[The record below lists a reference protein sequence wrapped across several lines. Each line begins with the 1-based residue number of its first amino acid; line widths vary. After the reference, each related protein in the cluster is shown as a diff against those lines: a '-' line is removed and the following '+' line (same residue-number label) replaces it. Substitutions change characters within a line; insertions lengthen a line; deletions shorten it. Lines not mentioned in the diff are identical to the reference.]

1 MKRRRVLGSLRA
13 SVASRDELRSRL
25 GQQQEVA
32 RLGQLALTDV
42 SGQELLDEACLTV
55 AAELRTEL
63 ASVVELVPD
72 RSAFV
77 LRASVGWPVDLFG
90 SPYILD
96 GPRSHAG
103 YTLTSSR
110 PVIMRDAA
118 RESRFE
124 ISAQMA
130 AEGVTS
136 GVTSII
142 GWDQQTYGVLGVHT
156 SRRRDFSGHD
166 VTFVEAVAHVL
177 ASALRRR
184 AAEEEAEQSHRVLEA
199 VIEGTTDHVF
209 VKDLDGRFLA
219 LNARA
224 AERIGLSRKELI
236 GRTLHEVMPRDIAD
250 RLAETDLLVLERGM
264 LTVEETLTLHGKTH
278 VVLTT
283 KGPYRA
289 RDGTLLGTF
298 GIAHDITDRK
308 AREREL
314 ARSEERFRLAQEG
327 ARVGTWDVDLLTGS
341 TVWSDGLRTL
351 YGVGSDYPADFEH
364 FALLLHPDDRER
376 IRRRGLEAYADGV
389 DFEVECRIV
398 RPDGELL
405 WTLNR
410 STFHRDEQGAMI
422 RVLAVVLDITKR
434 KLADEDLVRSEELLR
449 LAQEAGRMGVWD
461 WNLATDELRWTPGM
475 FEIAGLD
482 PLSYQPAMPGT
493 EHIHAEDRVALLAEI
508 DRVLA
513 SSESHYESFNRVVRL
528 SGEIRSVFNRGTV
541 FRNADGTPTRMIGV
555 MLDETERKTI
565 ELERTQLEGQLR
577 QAEKLEALGQ
587 LAGGVAHDFNNLLL
601 AIRGYGELALGRLG
615 RDEEGVSEDIAEVLM
630 AAARAADLTKQ
641 LLAFGRRQVLDPK
654 VLDLNDVVRATD
666 GLLQRVIGDNV
677 ELVTTL
683 AKQPVVV
690 KADRSQLERV
700 ITNLAVNARDAMPD
714 GGVLRI
720 EISTVGFEAGHDG
733 FALLRVIDEGEGM
746 DTATASRI
754 FEPFFTTKGETGT
767 GLGLPTVHGIV
778 AQSGGKVVVDTAPG
792 RGSTFSVY
800 LPLSAE
806 ALSPS
811 RVSRAIMN
819 GDGTETILIVEDDST
834 VRSIVSTML
843 AGRGYEVLEAGGG
856 EEAILRFHAREHSI
870 PLVICDLIMRRLDG
884 RQTVDGIR
892 GIEPATKVL
901 YMSGYTDDAIIRSG
915 GLGPAT
921 GFIQKPFSGEEL
933 AVRVRELLDG
943 VPA

>member
-1 MKRRRVLGSLRA
+1 MRKRRVLGSLRA

-42 SGQELLDEACLTV
+42 PGQELLDEACLTV
-55 AAELRTEL
+55 AAELGTEL
-63 ASVVELVPD
+63 AGVLELLPD

-77 LRASVGWPVDLFG
+77 FRAGVGWPADHVGPQF
-90 SPYILD
+90 SPND
-96 GPRSHAG
+96 ARSHAG

-124 ISAQMA
+124 LSAEMA
-130 AEGVTS
+130 AQGVTS
-136 GVTSII
+136 GLTAII
-142 GWDQQTYGVLGVHT
+142 GWDERTYGVLGAHT
-156 SRRRDFSGHD
+156 SKRRDFSSHD

-177 ASALRRR
+177 ALALRRR
-184 AAEEEAEQSHRVLEA
+184 AAEEEAEQTYRVLEA

-219 LNARA
+219 VNAKA
-224 AERIGLSRKELI
+224 AERVGLSRKELI
-236 GRTLHEVMPRDIAD
+236 GRTLHEVMPRDVAD
-250 RLAETDLLVLERGM
+250 ALAETDRLVLERGM
-264 LTVEETLTLHGKTH
+264 LTVEETVALHGETR

-308 AREREL
+308 AQEREL
-314 ARSEERFRLAQEG
+314 AQSEERFRLAQEG

-341 TVWSDGLRTL
+341 TTWSDGLRTL
-351 YGVGSDYPADFEH
+351 YGVGLDYPADFEH

-398 RPDGELL
+398 RPDGELC

-410 STFHRDEQGAMI
+410 SMFHRDEQGAMI

-449 LAQEAGRMGVWD
+449 LAQEAGRLGAWD
-461 WNLATDELRWTPGM
+461 WNITTDEISWTPRL

-482 PLSYQPAMPGT
+482 PLTYHPVMPAND
-493 EHIHAEDRVALLAEI
+493 HIHPDDRNAMNAEAS
-508 DRVLA
+508 RVLA
-513 SSESHYESFNRVVRL
+513 AGESYYESSGRIVWP
-528 SGEIRSVFNRGTV
+528 SGEIRSVLNRGTV
-541 FRNADGTPTRMIGV
+541 IRSADGAPTRMVGIT
-555 MLDETERKTI
+555 LDETERKAI
-565 ELERTQLEGQLR
+565 DLERAQLEAQLR

-601 AIRGYGELALGRLG
+601 AIRGYGELALGRLE
-615 RDEEGVSEDIAEVLM
+615 RDEDGVSEDISEVLM

-677 ELVTTL
+677 ELMTTL
-683 AKQPVVV
+683 AKHPVVV
-690 KADRSQLERV
+690 KADRGQLERV
-700 ITNLAVNARDAMPD
+700 ITNLAVNARDAMPG

-733 FALLRVIDEGEGM
+733 FALLRVVDEGAGM
-746 DTATASRI
+746 DAATASRI
-754 FEPFFTTKGETGT
+754 FEPFFTTKGDTGT

-778 AQSGGKVVVDTAPG
+778 AQSGGKVVVDTALG
-792 RGSTFSVY
+792 SGSTFSVY
-800 LPLSAE
+800 LPLCAE
-806 ALSPS
+806 ELSSS
-811 RVSRAIMN
+811 RTPRAVAN
-819 GDGTETILIVEDDST
+819 GEGSETILVVEDDST

-843 AGRGYEVLEAGGG
+843 SGRGYEILEAAGG
-856 EEAILRFHAREHSI
+856 EEAILRFHAREQSI

-915 GLGPAT
+915 GLGPGT

-933 AVRVRELLDG
+933 ATRVRELLDG
-943 VPA
+943 VAV

>member
-1 MKRRRVLGSLRA
+1 MRKPKVLGSLRA
-13 SVASRDELRSRL
+13 SVASRDELRLRL

-42 SGQELLDEACLTV
+42 PRQELLDEACLTV

-63 ASVVELVPD
+63 AGVLELLPD

-77 LRASVGWPVDLFG
+77 LRAGVGWPADQFG
-90 SPYILD
+90 SQYIPD
-96 GPRSHAG
+96 GARSHAG

-118 RESRFE
+118 QETRFE

-130 AEGVTS
+130 AQGITS
-136 GVTSII
+136 GLTAII
-142 GWDQQTYGVLGVHT
+142 GWDERTYGVLGAHT
-156 SRRRDFSGHD
+156 SRRRNFSGND

-184 AAEEEAEQSHRVLEA
+184 AAEEEAEQAYRVLEA
-199 VIEGTTDHVF
+199 VIEGTPDHVF

-219 LNARA
+219 VNARA
-224 AERIGLSRKELI
+224 AERVGLPRKELI
-236 GRTLHEVMPRDIAD
+236 GRTLHEVMPRDVAD
-250 RLAETDLLVLERGM
+250 ALAETDRLVLEQGM
-264 LTVEETLTLHGKTH
+264 LTVEETLTLHGETH

-327 ARVGTWDVDLLTGS
+327 ARVGTWDVDLRTRV
-341 TVWSDGLRTL
+341 TTWSDGLRTL
-351 YGVGSDYPADFEH
+351 YGVGPDYPADFEH
-364 FALLLHPDDRER
+364 FAVLLHPDDRER
-376 IRRRGLEAYADGV
+376 IRRRGIEAYGDGV
-389 DFEVECRIV
+389 DFEVEHRIV
-398 RPDGELL
+398 LPDGELR
-405 WTLNR
+405 WILNR
-410 STFHRDEQGAMI
+410 CTFHRDEQGAMT
-422 RVLAVVLDITKR
+422 RVLAVALDITKR

-449 LAQEAGRMGVWD
+449 LAQEAGRMGTWD
-461 WNLATDELRWTPGM
+461 WNLATDELRWTLGM

-482 PLSYQPAMPGT
+482 PLSYHPAMPGT
-493 EHIHAEDRVALLAEI
+493 EHIHPDDRVALLADI
-508 DRVLA
+508 DRLLA
-513 SSESHYESFNRVVRL
+513 SSESYYESFWRVVRP
-528 SGEIRSVFNRGTV
+528 SGEIRSVVSRGTV
-541 FRNADGTPTRMIGV
+541 FRNADGTPTRMLGV
-555 MLDETERKTI
+555 MLDETERKSI
-565 ELERTQLEGQLR
+565 EVERTQLEAQLR

-601 AIRGYGELALGRLG
+601 AIRGYGELALGRLE
-615 RDEEGVSEDIAEVLM
+615 REEEGVAEDIADVLI
-630 AAARAADLTKQ
+630 AAGRAADLTKQ

-654 VLDLNDVVRATD
+654 VLDLNDIVRATD

-677 ELVTTL
+677 ELVTTF
-683 AKQPVVV
+683 AKHPVVV
-690 KADRSQLERV
+690 KADRGQLERV
-700 ITNLAVNARDAMPD
+700 ITNLAVNARDAMPR

-720 EISTVGFEAGHDG
+720 EVSTVGFERSHGG
-733 FALLRVIDEGEGM
+733 FALLRVIDEGSGM
-746 DTATASRI
+746 DAATASRI

-778 AQSGGKVVVDTAPG
+778 AQSGGKVVLDTAPG
-792 RGSTFSVY
+792 TGSTFSIY
-800 LPLSAE
+800 LPLCAE
-806 ALSPS
+806 ELSSTGTP
-811 RVSRAIMN
+811 RAVVSDE
-819 GDGTETILIVEDDST
+819 GSETILVVEDDST

-843 AGRGYEVLEAGGG
+843 AARGYEIVDAADG
-856 EEAILRFHAREHSI
+856 EEAILRFDAREQPI

-884 RQTVDGIR
+884 RETIGRIR

-901 YMSGYTDDAIIRSG
+901 YMSGYTNDAIIRSG
-915 GLGPAT
+915 GLGPGT
-921 GFIQKPFSGEEL
+921 GFIQKPFSGDEL
-933 AVRVRELLDG
+933 ATRVRELLDG
-943 VPA
+943 VAV

>member
-1 MKRRRVLGSLRA
+1 MRKRRILGSLRA
-13 SVASRDELRSRL
+13 SVASRDELRLRL

-42 SGQELLDEACLTV
+42 PGQMLLDEACRTV
-55 AAELRTEL
+55 AAELRTDFAGVLEL
-63 ASVVELVPD
+63 LPD
-72 RSAFV
+72 QSSFV
-77 LRASVGWPVDLFG
+77 LRAAVGWPQESIG
-90 SPYILD
+90 SLYIPD

-103 YTLTSSR
+103 YTLTSSGS
-110 PVIMRDAA
+110 VIMRDAA
-118 RESRFE
+118 LENRFE
-124 ISAQMA
+124 ISTGMSAQ
-130 AEGVTS
+130 GITS
-136 GVTSII
+136 GLSTII
-142 GWDQQTYGVLGVHT
+142 GWDERTYGVLGAHT
-156 SRRRDFSGHD
+156 WKCRDFSGHD

-177 ASALRRR
+177 AFALRRR

-199 VIEGTTDHVF
+199 VIEGTNDHVF

-219 LNARA
+219 VNARA
-224 AERIGLSRKELI
+224 AERVGLSRKELI
-236 GRTLHEVMPRDIAD
+236 GRTLHEVMPHDVAD
-250 RLAETDLLVLERGM
+250 ALAETDRLVLERGM
-264 LTVEETLTLHGKTH
+264 LTVEETLTLHGETRI
-278 VVLTT
+278 VLTT

-289 RDGTLLGTF
+289 RDGTLLGTL

-308 AREREL
+308 AQEREL
-314 ARSEERFRLAQEG
+314 AGSEERFRLAQEG
-327 ARVGTWDVDLLTGS
+327 ARVGTWDVDLLTGV
-341 TVWSDGLRTL
+341 TTWSDGLRTL
-351 YGVGSDYPADFEH
+351 YGVGPEYPADFEH
-364 FALLLHPDDRER
+364 FALLLHPDDKEDV
-376 IRRRGLEAYADGV
+376 RRRALDAYTRGS

-398 RPDGELL
+398 LPDGELR

-410 STFHRDEQGAMI
+410 CTFHRDEQGALT
-422 RVLAVVLDITKR
+422 RVLAVALDITKR
-434 KLADEDLVRSEELLR
+434 KYADEDLVRSEELLR

-493 EHIHAEDRVALLAEI
+493 EHVHPDDVVALVADI

-513 SSESHYESFNRVVRL
+513 SSESHYESSSRVVRP
-528 SGEIRSVFNRGTV
+528 SGEIRSVFSRGTV

-565 ELERTQLEGQLR
+565 ELERTQLEAQLR

-601 AIRGYGELALGRLG
+601 AIRGYGELALGRLE
-615 RDEEGVSEDIAEVLM
+615 RDEEGASDDVVEMLM

-690 KADRSQLERV
+690 KADRGQLERV

-714 GGVLRI
+714 GGMLRI
-720 EISTVGFEAGHDG
+720 EVSTVGFETGHDG
-733 FALLRVIDEGEGM
+733 FALLRVIDEGAGM
-746 DTATASRI
+746 DAATASRT
-754 FEPFFTTKGETGT
+754 FEPFFTTKGDLGT

-778 AQSGGKVVVDTAPG
+778 AQSGGKVVLDTAPG
-792 RGSTFSVY
+792 SGSTFSVY
-800 LPLSAE
+800 LPLCAE
-806 ALSPS
+806 ELSSS
-811 RVSRAIMN
+811 RMPRAVVSSE
-819 GDGTETILIVEDDST
+819 GSETILVVEDDST

-843 AGRGYEVLEAGGG
+843 AGRGYEILEAAGG
-856 EEAILRFHAREHSI
+856 EEAILRFHAREQSI

-915 GLGPAT
+915 GLGPGT

-933 AVRVRELLDG
+933 AARVRGLLDG
-943 VPA
+943 VVV

>member
-1 MKRRRVLGSLRA
+1 MWKRRVLGSLRA
-13 SVASRDELRSRL
+13 SVASRDELRLRL

-42 SGQELLDEACLTV
+42 PGQELLDEACLTV
-55 AAELRTEL
+55 AAELRTETAGVL
-63 ASVVELVPD
+63 ELLPD

-77 LRASVGWPVDLFG
+77 LRAGVGWPADQFG
-90 SPYILD
+90 LEYIP
-96 GPRSHAG
+96 GGARSHAG

-118 RESRFE
+118 QETRFE

-130 AEGVTS
+130 AQGITS
-136 GVTSII
+136 GLTAII
-142 GWDQQTYGVLGVHT
+142 GWDERTYGVLGAHT
-156 SRRRDFSGHD
+156 SRRRNFSGND
-166 VTFVEAVAHVL
+166 VTFVEAVAYVL

-184 AAEEEAEQSHRVLEA
+184 AAEEKAEQAYRLLEA
-199 VIEGTTDHVF
+199 VIEGTPDHVF

-219 LNARA
+219 VNARA
-224 AERIGLSRKELI
+224 AERVGLPRRELI
-236 GRTLHEVMPRDIAD
+236 GRTLHEVMPRDMAD
-250 RLAETDLLVLERGM
+250 ALAETDRLVLEQGM
-264 LTVEETLTLHGKTH
+264 LTVEETVTLHGETH

-327 ARVGTWDVDLLTGS
+327 ARVGTWDVDLRTRV
-341 TVWSDGLRTL
+341 TTWSDGLRTL
-351 YGVGSDYPADFEH
+351 YGVGPDYPADFEH
-364 FALLLHPDDRER
+364 FAVLLHPDDRER
-376 IRRRGLEAYADGV
+376 IRRRGIEAYADGV
-389 DFEVECRIV
+389 DFEVEHRIV
-398 RPDGELL
+398 LPDGELR
-405 WTLNR
+405 WILNR
-410 STFHRDEQGAMI
+410 CTFHRDELGALT
-422 RVLAVVLDITKR
+422 RVLAVALDITKR

-449 LAQEAGRMGVWD
+449 LAQEAGRMGTWD
-461 WNLATDELRWTPGM
+461 WNIATDELRWTLGV

-493 EHIHAEDRVALLAEI
+493 EHIHPDDRVALLADI
-508 DRVLA
+508 DRLLA
-513 SSESHYESFNRVVRL
+513 SSDSYYESFWRVVRP
-528 SGEIRSVFNRGTV
+528 SGEIRSVVSRGTV

-555 MLDETERKTI
+555 MLDETERKSI
-565 ELERTQLEGQLR
+565 EVERTRLEGQLR

-601 AIRGYGELALGRLG
+601 AIRGYGELALGRLE
-615 RDEEGVSEDIAEVLM
+615 RDEEGVAEDIADVLI
-630 AAARAADLTKQ
+630 AAGRAADLTKQ

-690 KADRSQLERV
+690 KADRGQLERV
-700 ITNLAVNARDAMPD
+700 ITNLAVNARDAMPR

-720 EISTVGFEAGHDG
+720 EVSTVGFEPGHDG
-733 FALLRVIDEGEGM
+733 FALLRVIDEGSGM
-746 DTATASRI
+746 DAATASRI

-778 AQSGGKVVVDTAPG
+778 AQSGGKVVLDTAPG
-792 RGSTFSVY
+792 TGSTFSIY
-800 LPLSAE
+800 LPLCAE
-806 ALSPS
+806 ELSSTGTP
-811 RVSRAIMN
+811 RAVVSDE
-819 GDGTETILIVEDDST
+819 GSETILVVEDDST

-843 AGRGYEVLEAGGG
+843 AARGYEIVDAADG
-856 EEAILRFHAREHSI
+856 EEAILRFDAREQPI

-884 RQTVDGIR
+884 RETIGRIR

-901 YMSGYTDDAIIRSG
+901 YMSGYTNDAIIRSG
-915 GLGPAT
+915 GLGPGT
-921 GFIQKPFSGEEL
+921 GFIQKPFSGDEL
-933 AVRVRELLDG
+933 ATRVRELLDG
-943 VPA
+943 VAV